1 MPGPYPWYLNP
12 TCLTIWCS
20 PRGTTVG
27 PQTQLP
33 LFDLNL
39 NGIMSSS
46 QSISS
51 FSQFWNLFSKIFC
64 QEWSLHSQK
73 DKCSR
78 KRISHSFHNF
88 NVSTNVSNAMFI
100 SQVFYF
106 IPSLHRT
113 LIDENHSF
121 ILWQIYIKYLRLS
134 FINSKIYFFHILSS
148 LELKYSWKLRYWFS
162 SFST

>member
-27 PQTQLP
+27 PQTQRP

-134 FINSKIYFFHILSS
+134 FINSKIYFFFFPKEKDSIILV
-148 LELKYSWKLRYWFS
+148 LK
-162 SFST
+162 

>member
-134 FINSKIYFFHILSS
+134 FII
-148 LELKYSWKLRYWFS
+148 LKYTFFTFYHLWNWN
-162 SFST
+162 TAGN